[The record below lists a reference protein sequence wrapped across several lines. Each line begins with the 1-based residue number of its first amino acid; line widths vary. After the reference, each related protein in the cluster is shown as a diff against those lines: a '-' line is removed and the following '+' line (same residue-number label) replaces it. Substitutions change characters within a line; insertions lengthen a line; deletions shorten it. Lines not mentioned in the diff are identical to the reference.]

1 MVDETLKIAFP
12 FTSRAHS
19 SFFYGPSNISAI
31 RNSALLHLRHC
42 STFEVLTAF
51 SWSCRTIAL
60 QPNPNDEMRT
70 VCIVNARNIFNPPL
84 ARGYHG
90 NCTASV
96 AMAPAGE
103 ISRLG
108 AEMDFTMSSVPA
120 RGNVASFQI
129 SYRNKKG
136 ENGILGTL
144 CSPTPTMERFAK
156 ELDSMFKKLSNV
168 DNNIGKYQWKHNAE
182 VVQVVNVAYSYA

>member
-1 MVDETLKIAFP
+1 MTAGPMV
-12 FTSRAHS
+12 HS
-19 SFFYGPSNISAI
+19 FMDLRTYQLAI

-60 QPNPNDEMRT
+60 QPNPNDEMRI

-90 NCTASV
+90 NCTAYSV

-156 ELDSMFKKLSNV
+156 ELDSMFKKLSN
-168 DNNIGKYQWKHNAE
+168 E